1 VRHETLKQI
10 RRGLLA
16 ASVAVFAMVPLASR
30 ATPLG
35 DLAAT
40 VQPGQFK
47 VLTTNNFNL
56 NGVPGGIL
64 VPPGGSGSI
73 LEYTDE
79 AQRNPVTKKIYI
91 IGCARSS
98 DGSAQYACS
107 TSDSP
112 DSRWVEYD
120 EASNSWRTLPA
131 APFSIAHH
139 GYDHA
144 ALDPASGDY
153 FFRVESSSTVWRYSG
168 GNWSRLPDMPS
179 AGPCCGALEYFPDLG
194 GLVFADPLNGGGQFY
209 LYRPGSSS
217 WQTLPGGI
225 HFGEYHNF
233 TEYSPVHKMLLLGGG
248 VNGDRVL
255 LRMDASG
262 KVTRGADA
270 PVSLGTGTCGAVHTI
285 DPVSGN
291 LVVFHCNRN
300 IYSYNPA
307 TNTWAQHGTHS
318 LPTQYGDLLVAAVPV
333 TEHGVI
339 FLARAGLQGPSSD
352 SAVYLY
358 RHSTGSPPAQDSTP
372 PSAPTG
378 LKVQ

>member
-1 VRHETLKQI
+1 VGIVVSAVLPI
-10 RRGLLA
+10 
-16 ASVAVFAMVPLASR
+16 ASHASQ
-30 ATPLG
+30 LG

-47 VLTTNNFNL
+47 ALNTGNFNL
-56 NGVPGGIL
+56 NGVAGGII

-79 AQRNPVTKKIYI
+79 ALRNPVTKKIYI
-91 IGCARSS
+91 IGCARS
-98 DGSAQYACS
+98 DGGDYSCAS
-107 TSDSP
+107 SDSS
-112 DSRWVEYD
+112 DSRWIEYD
-120 EASNSWRTLPA
+120 EASNSWKTMGGT
-131 APFSIAHH
+131 PFSITHH
-139 GYDHA
+139 AYDHA
-144 ALDPASGDY
+144 ALDPATGDY
-153 FFRVESSSTVWRYSG
+153 YYRVESSRSVWRYSAG
-168 GNWSRLPDMPS
+168 VWSRLPDMP
-179 AGPCCGALEYFPDLG
+179 APGPCCGALEYFPDLG

-209 LYRPGSSS
+209 LYRPGGSG

-233 TEYSPVHKMLLLGGG
+233 AEYSAIHKVLLIGGG

-255 LRMDASG
+255 IRMDSSG
-262 KVTRGADA
+262 KVTRAADA
-270 PVSLGTGTCGAVHTI
+270 PVSLGTGTCGAVQTI
-285 DPVSGN
+285 DPISGN

-307 TNTWAQHGTHS
+307 SNTWAQHGTHS
-318 LPTQYGDLLVAAVPV
+318 LPDDYGNLLVAAVPV
-333 TEHGVI
+333 TELGVI
-339 FLARAGLQGPSSD
+339 FLVRGGGQGPSSS

-358 RHSTGSPPAQDSTP
+358 KHSAGSPPVSDLTP